1 MTHLA
6 TTIALGSL
14 LTVSISTVLLAQ
26 EEVLPP
32 GIQQPNAAESEPSAT
47 PEGSATS
54 SGTSGD
60 LLKDVESQLD
70 PVKEK
75 VAEVAREVDQNKT
88 AQEVSA
94 GILQPIYLLAEAC
107 AGFPFYWS
115 AFTVM
120 VIGVVGFA
128 LQLVL
133 GKLVMLTRFKFSLTE
148 AVSDAIGLII
158 SLIGLVLTTQAA
170 TENSTF
176 PQSPFAVLSATAV
189 GTLVGL
195 YFYKWGQ
202 DQELRAASAPKP
214 AAKK

>member
-1 MTHLA
+1 MTRFVLA
-6 TTIALGSL
+6 FTFGTF
-14 LTVSISTVLLAQ
+14 LTLASACDLNAQ
-26 EEVLPP
+26 DEVLPP
-32 GIQQPNAAESEPSAT
+32 GAQPAPAAPAASKVEPTT
-47 PEGSATS
+47 PASPS
-54 SGTSGD
+54 SSSN
-60 LLKDVESQLD
+60 LLDQVESQMD
-70 PVKEK
+70 PVKDK
-75 VAEVAREVDQNKT
+75 VSEVAREVDQNKT

-94 GILQPIYLLAEAC
+94 GILQPIYALAEAC

-120 VIGVVGFA
+120 VIGVVGFG

-133 GKLVMLTRFKFSLTE
+133 GKLVMLAKFKFSLTE
-148 AVSDAIGLII
+148 AISDAIGLII

-176 PQSPFAVLSATAV
+176 PQSPFAVLSATAI

-202 DQELRAASAPKP
+202 AQELRAAAAPKP